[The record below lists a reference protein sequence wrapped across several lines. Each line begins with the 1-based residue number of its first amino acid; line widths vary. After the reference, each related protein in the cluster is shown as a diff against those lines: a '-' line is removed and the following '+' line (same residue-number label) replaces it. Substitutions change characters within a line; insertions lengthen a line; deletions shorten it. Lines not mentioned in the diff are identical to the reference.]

1 MTRMPSVKLPPFP
14 HFPSF
19 DRLRPPAACAPKFE
33 IRPMQPD
40 DLPQV
45 LAVQA
50 QAYGDVML
58 ESEATLASRLRLSPE
73 TCWVAVDAGTAG
85 EPRVAGY
92 LLTHPWQ
99 IAAPPPLD
107 TVLDALPDAPDCW
120 YVHDMAL
127 APRTRDAGV
136 AGRLYAAALAS
147 AQGLGLQASALV
159 AVQQSQGFWTRFG
172 YAAATDVS
180 PVIAAKLA
188 GYGEGAVFMT
198 RHL

>member
-1 MTRMPSVKLPPFP
+1 
-14 HFPSF
+14 
-19 DRLRPPAACAPKFE
+19 
-33 IRPMQPD
+33 MQPN

-73 TCWVAVDAGTAG
+73 TCWVAVDAGTAA

-92 LLTHPWQ
+92 LFTHPWQ
-99 IAAPPPLD
+99 IAAPPSLD
-107 TVLDALPDAPDCW
+107 TVLDTLPDSADCW

-127 APRTRDAGV
+127 APRTRGAGV
-136 AGRLYAAALAS
+136 ASRLYAAALAS
-147 AQGLGLQASALV
+147 ARKLGLQTSALV
-159 AVQQSQGFWTRFG
+159 AVQQSHGFWARFG
-172 YAAATDVS
+172 YAAATNVS
-180 PVIAAKLA
+180 PIIAAKLA

-198 RHL
+198 RRL